1 MAKKATLIKIRRMCK
16 KDYIWN
22 GAACSCENGKYLASI
37 IYDSVIIRDEYI
49 KEIKTTPTK
58 TVPTHFN
65 KKR

>member
-16 KDYIWN
+16 KDYIWT
-22 GAACSCENGKYLASI
+22 GAACSGENGKYLAS
-37 IYDSVIIRDEYI
+37 IIRDEYI

>member
-1 MAKKATLIKIRRMCK
+1 MCK